1 MGRISMFCGMENNVL
16 SYKSAYYKVITVFG
30 KLIQYSVIQFFF
42 AVVTILCIDSILYI
56 YIYIKYIYNIK

>member
-30 KLIQYSVIQFFF
+30 KLIQYSVIQFFLLLLPF
-42 AVVTILCIDSILYI
+42 SVYIVYYIYKYI
-56 YIYIKYIYNIK
+56 YI